1 MVIFLKFLIVTGM
14 SGAGRTQATKFLEDL
29 GYFCIDN
36 MPPMLLPKFG
46 ELYIL
51 NEMKIDKLALV
62 MDVRSGDFYND
73 LLKFMDEMKKVDVEV
88 SILFLDCSDEVL
100 INRYKE
106 NRRLHPLA
114 QTGNN
119 LEGIMLERQRLSSL
133 KGQSDY
139 IIDTTKFSVWDLKK
153 EIASIFKDET
163 SQLDLIV
170 NLVSFG
176 YKYGLPIS
184 CDLLFDVRFIP
195 NPFYVPELRNYTG
208 NDENVKEYVLY
219 AEETKVFLDKL
230 IDLLK
235 FLLPL
240 YQVEGKK
247 TLTIGIGCTGGKHRS
262 VAITNELAKLI
273 NNLGYK
279 PSIEHR
285 DIGK

>member
-1 MVIFLKFLIVTGM
+1 M

>member
-1 MVIFLKFLIVTGM
+1 M

-46 ELYIL
+46 ELYVL

-73 LLKFMDEMKKVDVEV
+73 LIKFMDEMKKVNVEV
-88 SILFLDCSDEVL
+88 SILYLDCSDEVL

-119 LEGIMLERQRLSSL
+119 LEGILIERQRLSAL

-153 EIASIFKDET
+153 EITKIFKDES
-163 SQLDLIV
+163 SQIDLIV

-176 YKYGLPIS
+176 YKYGLPFS

-230 IDLLK
+230 VDLLK

-262 VAITNELAKLI
+262 VAITNELSRLL

>member
-1 MVIFLKFLIVTGM
+1 M

-46 ELYIL
+46 ELYLL
-51 NEMKIDKLALV
+51 NEMKIEKLALV
-62 MDVRSGDFYND
+62 MDVRSGDFFND
-73 LLKFMDEMKKVDVEV
+73 LITFMDDMKKVSVDV

-100 INRYKE
+100 INRYRE

-114 QTGNN
+114 HTGNN
-119 LEGIMLERQRLSSL
+119 LEGITLERKRLSAL

-139 IIDTTKFSVWDLKK
+139 VIDTTNYSVWDLKNNIV
-153 EIASIFKDET
+153 ELFKDDNAQT
-163 SQLDLIV
+163 DLIV
-170 NLVSFG
+170 NVVSFG

-184 CDLLFDVRFIP
+184 CDLMFDVRFIP

-208 NDENVKEYVLY
+208 NDERVKEYVLY
-219 AEETKVFLDKL
+219 ADETKTFLAKL
-230 IDLLK
+230 FDLLQ

-240 YQVEGKK
+240 YQIEGKK

-262 VAITNELAKLI
+262 VAIANELVRQLNVI
-273 NNLGYK
+273 GYK
-279 PSIEHR
+279 PSLEHR